1 MGRRHRCVGSAA
13 GCEPRFSVPNRP
25 EGIHHVFGVFDN
37 TIPIVDYYLCIHFD
51 PTPEKIQ
58 IVRFK
63 PAPYNP
69 YRWAKS
75 DSDHFRRSDP
85 WSARD
90 FDADVVP
97 RSAPWEMNTTKGSP
111 VRSGRKFAISK
122 LA

>member
-1 MGRRHRCVGSAA
+1 MSGQLLDANRDFQSPIGLRAFITS
-13 GCEPRFSVPNRP
+13 SVYS
-25 EGIHHVFGVFDN
+25 I
-37 TIPIVDYYLCIHFD
+37 IPFQIVDYYLCIHFD